1 MRIEEGLGETT
12 GEVDE
17 REAALIEQRRI
28 RPDPGKELRVFAYGS
43 LMWKPDF
50 PFLDVEPASLY
61 GYHRAFCIESTHYR
75 GTKERPGLV
84 LGLDRGGMCLGRM
97 FRVKPEHAAEVGN
110 YLHAR
115 EMVGGVYEPKWLKLR
130 LGERGLGER
139 RATALGYVADRHNQH
154 YAGKLDPAEAAK
166 RIHGAIGRAGSNVD
180 YLRNT
185 VRHLEQMGI
194 RECSLHDVLRR
205 IEPLVEPQSS

>member
-1 MRIEEGLGETT
+1 MGG
-12 GEVDE
+12 GSMGVGD
-17 REAALIEQRRI
+17 AAAEDDAADAVLIERRRI
-28 RPDPGKELRVFAYGS
+28 RPAPGTEFRVFAYGS

-97 FRVKPEHAAEVGN
+97 FRVKPEHAAEVAD
-110 YLHAR
+110 YLHER

-130 LGERGLGER
+130 LGERGSEER
-139 RATALGYVADRHNQH
+139 RATALGYVADRRNRH
-154 YAGKLDPAEAAK
+154 YAGKLEAAEAAR
-166 RIHGAIGRAGSNVD
+166 RIRGAIGRNGSNVD

-185 VRHLEQMGI
+185 VRHLEEMGI

-205 IEPLVEPQSS
+205 IEPQS